1 MTLHGLFRRFART
14 TSNAIGSPI
23 AFCFAVIIV
32 LAWALTGP
40 FFGFSENWQLVINT
54 GTTIVTFLVVFMIQN
69 TQNRDSRAM
78 HLKLDELIRVIEK
91 ARNELVDVEDK
102 ADEVLDRYQAEF
114 KCLDDIRE
122 PQIKR
127 DREGADTNSP
137 DGTREEIPRSQKVY
151 RASDHAPSDGVDAEG
166 ASPAGDEQSQ
176 GVANP

>member
-32 LAWALTGP
+32 LAWAFTGP

-122 PQIKR
+122 PVRRQVVVPGK
-127 DREGADTNSP
+127 ESP
-137 DGTREEIPRSQKVY
+137 DPLRDPQSSHRNGLPIRF
-151 RASDHAPSDGVDAEG
+151 APMQPSHPCG
-166 ASPAGDEQSQ
+166 SS
-176 GVANP
+176 